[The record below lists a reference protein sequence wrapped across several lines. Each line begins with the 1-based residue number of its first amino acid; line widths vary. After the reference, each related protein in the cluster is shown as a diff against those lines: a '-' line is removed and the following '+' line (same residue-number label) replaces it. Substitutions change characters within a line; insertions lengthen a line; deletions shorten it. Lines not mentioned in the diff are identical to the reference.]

1 VSHPSLGLPPP
12 SFAAGFPA
20 AADRLRAGR
29 AQLAARTLEIMV
41 ERDRTLVKRHT
52 ELALRQLLRDVD
64 VFIERLAMAVADA
77 NPRWLGKWMDD
88 VAPQYRRRRVP
99 MDDIVNLLESLQVS
113 SRAVL
118 SPVEQ
123 APADAAIDD
132 GIRVCRWYRRIAGD
146 ARKRNPIL
154 AFIYKGA

>member
-1 VSHPSLGLPPP
+1 MPAHPPLPDGALPWLHD
-12 SFAAGFPA
+12 FA
-20 AADRLRAGR
+20 
-29 AQLAARTLEIMV
+29 
-41 ERDRTLVKRHT
+41 
-52 ELALRQLLRDVD
+52 
-64 VFIERLAMAVADA
+64 
-77 NPRWLGKWMDD
+77 RWLGKWMDD